1 MERAGG
7 DGAGAATPAR
17 PTRVHGQHFFP
28 RQPEN
33 RTQCKNSLSDL
44 PIARRFRC
52 DVRDPNL
59 KFHDYTDVIV
69 DLNNETGYA
78 SLEAPTTLKTLQ
90 FKKRNIQ
97 VEMDKYSNW
106 FVGDDVKV
114 PNAFVDWR
122 WEPTTT
128 DRDSVTTLS
137 DPKMPWSTI
146 MTYRDLWEFKYFL
159 ENQLTL
165 IKNCDT
171 RVNNDT
177 NIRMHRPMYEAY
189 ERILQW
195 HRSNAASPSGLST
208 E

>member
-1 MERAGG
+1 MQEQPLGPADR
-7 DGAGAATPAR
+7 TPIS
-17 PTRVHGQHFFP
+17 VKLQ
-28 RQPEN
+28 
-33 RTQCKNSLSDL
+33 DL
-44 PIARRFRC
+44 
-52 DVRDPNL
+52 PNL

-128 DRDSVTTLS
+128 DRDSVTFTLS

-177 NIRMHRPMYEAY
+177 KIRMHRPMYEAY